1 MSSSPELSRVRSKP
15 STTTTTALMLT
26 YRPIIFLLFG
36 GPIAIM
42 SLPIASWL
50 FQSVFGA
57 LTNQHSLLTIGMT
70 IVLSKVLERA
80 ITNAAPTKEIGIQ
93 SVERS
98 RGLLFLAAFVGSI
111 LVIRILVTPLESF
124 LGLASILKWS
134 PSISVSSALRLA
146 SGAFLLGLSIG
157 KEEKEERSRSIWKIS
172 IRSKV

>member
-1 MSSSPELSRVRSKP
+1 
-15 STTTTTALMLT
+15 
-26 YRPIIFLLFG
+26 
-36 GPIAIM
+36 M

-80 ITNAAPTKEIGIQ
+80 ITNAAPSKEIGIK

-111 LVIRILVTPLESF
+111 LVIRILVTPLESL
-124 LGLASILKWS
+124 LGLSSILKWS

-157 KEEKEERSRSIWKIS
+157 KKEKEKRS
-172 IRSKV
+172 